1 MLAGLMM
8 LFLQIQEL
16 NGKKFENPQTANLHK
31 ILEDSISIT
40 ELLKERNNNSTEG
53 NTAGETD
60 NTVRNQM
67 LSVQLSFLF
76 SYNLINCVLIFS
88 IFSFWSFVLQ
98 CVCNCLGIT
107 LHACIFCTTDVKV
120 R

>member
-1 MLAGLMM
+1 MLS

-53 NTAGETD
+53 NTTIEEAD
-60 NTVRNQM
+60 NTVSNQM
-67 LSVQLSFLF
+67 AICTVFL
-76 SYNLINCVLIFS
+76 II
-88 IFSFWSFVLQ
+88 
-98 CVCNCLGIT
+98 
-107 LHACIFCTTDVKV
+107 
-120 R
+120 

>member
-1 MLAGLMM
+1 M

-67 LSVQLSFLF
+67 LSVHIVNNNSSPIVNRTATTADIFRETTTQLD
-76 SYNLINCVLIFS
+76 
-88 IFSFWSFVLQ
+88 Q
-98 CVCNCLGIT
+98 
-107 LHACIFCTTDVKV
+107 TTD
-120 R
+120 